1 MAIVADT
8 FTISVIMLC
17 IVGAVCFYMF
27 TRLKQLEKKVGLM
40 EGILLDLKTAAQEGF
55 LGGFAPAPASADA
68 DEGDNKDADEFF
80 PSFPERDL
88 ADEMPMSSE
97 DIGEVV
103 NEIVAPTKKVDLSS
117 IPKFDDAVE
126 EVQVNKVSPAADDLE
141 LLSMGEL
148 LAMAKERGIAG
159 TSKMRK
165 GQLIAALKVEP
176 SAEAEVDGINASSS
190 LINSSSLMSAP
201 L

>member
-1 MAIVADT
+1 
-8 FTISVIMLC
+8 
-17 IVGAVCFYMF
+17 
-27 TRLKQLEKKVGLM
+27 
-40 EGILLDLKTAAQEGF
+40 
-55 LGGFAPAPASADA
+55 
-68 DEGDNKDADEFF
+68 
-80 PSFPERDL
+80 
-88 ADEMPMSSE
+88 MSSE
-97 DIGEVV
+97 DIGEIV

-126 EVQVNKVSPAADDLE
+126 EETTSTATATVQVNKVSPAADDLE
-141 LLSMGEL
+141 SLSMGEL

-159 TSKMRK
+159 ISKMRK
-165 GQLIAALKVEP
+165 SQLIAALKTESVLLKTES

>member
-55 LGGFAPAPASADA
+55 LGGFAPAPAAADA

-88 ADEMPMSSE
+88 ADE
-97 DIGEVV
+97 
-103 NEIVAPTKKVDLSS
+103 N
-117 IPKFDDAVE
+117 
-126 EVQVNKVSPAADDLE
+126 ADE
-141 LLSMGEL
+141 F
-148 LAMAKERGIAG
+148 RGYRG
-159 TSKMRK
+159 DRK
-165 GQLIAALKVEP
+165 
-176 SAEAEVDGINASSS
+176 
-190 LINSSSLMSAP
+190 
-201 L
+201 